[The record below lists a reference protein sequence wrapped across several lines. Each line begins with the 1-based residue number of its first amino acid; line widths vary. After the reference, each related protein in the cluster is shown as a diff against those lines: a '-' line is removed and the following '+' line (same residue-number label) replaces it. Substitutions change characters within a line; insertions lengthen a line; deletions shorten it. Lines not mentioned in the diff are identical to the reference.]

1 MKEFKIKFKVDGK
14 ETEQYVNAI
23 TATEAK
29 KIIEKQYNNSK
40 VTFINIRDLSTG
52 FYH

>member
-1 MKEFKIKFKVDGK
+1 MREFDIKFKVDGK
-14 ETEQYVNAI
+14 ETEQRVSAI

-29 KIIEKQYNNSK
+29 KIIEQQYSGCK
-40 VTFINIRDLSTG
+40 VTIINIRDLKTG